1 MEILIYLF
9 FVLII
14 SGYIFMAINI
24 AKNRKKIHWV
34 NFIAMLFFPYLWP
47 FIYFYLKMYEYRK

>member
-1 MEILIYLF
+1 
-9 FVLII
+9 
-14 SGYIFMAINI
+14 MAINI